1 VNRLAALG
9 RERLAAG
16 VLVIG
21 AVVFTATGVIRLLR
35 EGGIE
40 VLTLP
45 LALLAADLVIAGA
58 LVTRWYAIRPVAQG
72 LAIFGALVHVL
83 VLLRSG
89 PWMIRG
95 WSALLAAAH
104 ICALVLFFALSAH
117 EQYDDEDEDDEA
129 DDREV
134 AYEPAAGPY
143 AALPAPRRN
152 ADILR
157 QPADHP
163 AEVAPELATALMT
176 ERQPAAEQPSA
187 EQSTEPAAEPDAELA
202 AEQPETEQTAA
213 EDTEPVGERDSEQPA
228 DETTEE
234 PTAHQETDRPAEP
247 ADHNGADHN
256 GADHNGADHGPD
268 REGAGERVE
277 SGAGRRGAPEGK
289 E

>member
-117 EQYDDEDEDDEA
+117 EQYDDDD
-129 DDREV
+129 DDDNGDGG
-134 AYEPAAGPY
+134 APDAAPESVQTNERVGVGYGPF
-143 AALPAPRRN
+143 ATLPAPRSH
-152 ADILR
+152 ADLLHQVVER
-157 QPADHP
+157 PARP
-163 AEVAPELATALMT
+163 RAEAVERPVEPEVELAA
-176 ERQPAAEQPSA
+176 PAVAEQPVA
-187 EQSTEPAAEPDAELA
+187 EAEPEPVAEHEPESETELA
-202 AEQPETEQTAA
+202 
-213 EDTEPVGERDSEQPA
+213 DEPSTEQPA
-228 DETTEE
+228 RSD
-234 PTAHQETDRPAEP
+234 
-247 ADHNGADHN
+247 
-256 GADHNGADHGPD
+256 
-268 REGAGERVE
+268 
-277 SGAGRRGAPEGK
+277 
-289 E
+289 